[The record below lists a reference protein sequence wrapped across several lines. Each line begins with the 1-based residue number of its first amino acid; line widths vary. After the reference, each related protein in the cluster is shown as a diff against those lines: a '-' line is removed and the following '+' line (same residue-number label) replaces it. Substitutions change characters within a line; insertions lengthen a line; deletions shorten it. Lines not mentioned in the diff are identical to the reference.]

1 MRFQLSAI
9 TISFALIFGI
19 SAELFAQQAVT
30 QTRPK
35 IGLVL
40 SGGGAKGASH
50 VGVIKVLE
58 ELGVPIDYIA
68 GTSMGAIVGGLYAS
82 GMTANE
88 LEAAIRSIDWIDI
101 FNDKPLREDRDF
113 RRKLDDE
120 GFLVRYKLGFK
131 DGQIQF
137 PLSAIDGAKL
147 HLVLRRLAKRAV
159 GIENFDRLPIPFR
172 AVAADIQ
179 NGNPVVLG
187 GGDLVS
193 AMRASMAVSG
203 IFPPVE
209 IDGRLL
215 VDGGLA
221 NNVPMDVAR
230 QMGAD
235 ILIVVG
241 FPEQLKQR
249 KDLNSGVSIV
259 LQSIDLLIAQNSRLQ
274 LKSLRSGDVYIEP
287 ILGDIGAGSFERAGD
302 AIPIG
307 DKAAR
312 AVATRLL
319 PLTRKRDGSRIAA
332 ARPEAPQSDAIKVNF
347 IRINNKSRLS
357 DEIIRSR
364 LRVKPGDE
372 LDFDQIE
379 RDIANIYGLDYF
391 ESVEYQI
398 VVEGEK
404 TGIEVTAKERTQGL
418 DSIRLGLNLESDFEG
433 DNAFNLSV
441 RYQKEGINE
450 LGGELILQA
459 IAGEKLGVLLGFLQ
473 PLDPATRYFVSPSFE
488 YLARDVTT
496 FANGSPE
503 AEFRVKTAIFNMIA
517 ARQLGN
523 WGAISVGVEKG
534 WGNSDVEVGTPAQR
548 DDNFDIGA
556 YFTRFNYD
564 TFDNLNF
571 PNRGT
576 KSLIEFKRST
586 RLLGA
591 DDSFNAVRGT
601 AATAY
606 TWNSST
612 VLGSVSTG
620 ITFDG
625 TAPIQSLF
633 TLGGIFNLS
642 GFQADELSGQDFA
655 LSRLVYYR
663 NIGARPGSF
672 GVPVYLGGSLEA
684 GNVWQDRSDMKL
696 SDLILAGSLFL
707 GLDTPLG
714 PLYLAY
720 GRAEGGNDSAYLFL
734 GQTF

>member
-1 MRFQLSAI
+1 MKFQISAI
-9 TISFALIFGI
+9 TIGFALIFWF
-19 SAELFAQQAVT
+19 SAESAAQQAAP

-35 IGLVL
+35 VGLVL

-82 GMTANE
+82 GMTATE

-101 FNDKPLREDRDF
+101 FNDKPRREDRDY

-120 GFLVRYKLGFK
+120 GFLIRYKLGFK

-137 PLSAIDGAKL
+137 PLSAIDGEKL
-147 HLVLRRLAKRAV
+147 HLVLTKLAKRAV
-159 GIENFDRLPIPFR
+159 GINNFDRLPIPFR

-179 NGNPVVLG
+179 NGDPVVLG
-187 GGDLVS
+187 AGDLVS

-249 KDLNSGVSIV
+249 KELNSGVSIV
-259 LQSIDLLIAQNSRLQ
+259 LQSIDLLVAQNSRLQ
-274 LKSLRSGDVYIEP
+274 LKSLRSGDIYIEP
-287 ILGDIGAGSFERAGD
+287 VLGDLGAGSFERAGE

-312 AVATRLL
+312 AVAARLL
-319 PLTRKRDGSRIAA
+319 PLAREPDGSRVAV
-332 ARPEAPQSDAIKVNF
+332 ARPAAPQSDAIKVNF

-357 DEIIRSR
+357 DDIIRSR
-364 LRVKPGDE
+364 LSVKPGDV

-379 RDIANIYGLDYF
+379 RDIASVYGLDYF

-398 VVEGEK
+398 VMEGEK
-404 TGIEVTAKERTQGL
+404 TGIVVTAKEKTQGL
-418 DSIRLGLNLESDFEG
+418 DSIRFGLNLESNFEG
-433 DNAFNLSV
+433 DSDFNLSV
-441 RYQKEGINE
+441 RYQREAINE
-450 LGGELILQA
+450 LGGELIVQA
-459 IAGEKLGVLLGFLQ
+459 IAGEQIGVLLGLLQ
-473 PLDPATRYFVSPSFE
+473 PLDPATRYFISPFFQ
-488 YLARDVTT
+488 YLERNVNV
-496 FANGSPE
+496 FANDSQE
-503 AEFRVKTAIFNMIA
+503 SEFRVRTAIFNMIA
-517 ARQLGN
+517 TRQLEN
-523 WGAISVGVEKG
+523 WGAVSVGVEKG
-534 WGNSDVEVGTPAQR
+534 WGDSDVRVGTPVQR
-548 DDNFDIGA
+548 EDNFDIGA
-556 YFTRFNYD
+556 FFTRFNYD

-571 PNRGT
+571 PNQGT
-576 KSLIEFKRST
+576 KGVVEFKRST

-591 DDSFNAVRGT
+591 DDEFNAVKAT
-601 AATAY
+601 AQTAY
-606 TWNSST
+606 TWDSNT
-612 VLGSVSTG
+612 LLGGLATG
-620 ITFDG
+620 VTFDG
-625 TAPIQSLF
+625 DAPIQNLF
-633 TLGGIFNLS
+633 TLGGLFNLS
-642 GFQADELSGQDFA
+642 GYQIDELTGQDFGVG
-655 LSRLVYYR
+655 RLIYYR

-672 GVPVYLGGSLEA
+672 GVPVYLGASLEA
-684 GNVWQDRSDMKL
+684 GNIWQSRSDMKFD
-696 SDLILAGSLFL
+696 DLILAGSLFI

-720 GRAEGGNDSAYLFL
+720 GHAEGGKNAGYLFL